1 MRITVS
7 PSLAEEL
14 EQDLRRPLVRCE
26 ANADAAA
33 ELLSCVTPPPPAGL
47 RGGRGRRRRAAAG
60 LRILLL
66 ARLPTGSLPFR
77 LFRLPQPGLVPPPYG
92 WLFAA
97 VAN

>member
-33 ELLSCVTPPPPAGL
+33 ELLSCVTPPLPQVYVV
-47 RGGRGRRRRAAAG
+47 AAVVVAA
-60 LRILLL
+60 LLL
-66 ARLPTGSLPFR
+66 ACAYCCWPVCHCPCRPRITVGEALLGED
-77 LFRLPQPGLVPPPYG
+77 PPP
-92 WLFAA
+92 AA
-97 VAN
+97 EWPKDFR